1 MRYNK
6 NILIEGEK
14 EHILSLYRGD
24 NNINSIDFVISD
36 WVSPDDKYV
45 IFLDNLIDV
54 QNKKLLGN
62 IWENFDNFKL
72 FLKHSFEVSDKVP
85 TIIKESVINN
95 INKLLLTESTQDYSY
110 LKPYVKELI
119 REFDVMGGI
128 KDFGHWGKE
137 QLTTAITGATN
148 FAKTVGSGAADF
160 VKNIAKGDFNTAFDI
175 IGKGVLYLMR
185 SIRSFMYHPVGMV
198 IDAIFVTLA
207 PATVGVTEVLK
218 WLPWLVIVMLDILE
232 ITNIVQPEEDLP
244 IWMRFILL
252 GVDVL
257 GLVTTGA
264 VSKGA
269 KSVFKGL
276 GLAGKSI
283 EEGAQIIAKNPEAK
297 SLIMKMLPAFEK
309 LPSFFEKASI
319 YLKNSKLGGFF
330 SKAFSSLGSLI
341 TKATTELQKLIGVQ
355 GSKALKAGAMT
366 TGLLYGVEKLA
377 PKAISGVKG
386 LFGVEDPS
394 VQMATALQQST
405 DNLNKLSDDEIKDLN
420 LF

>member
-1 MRYNK
+1 MGYNK

-14 EHILSLYRGD
+14 EHILSLYHGD

-137 QLTTAITGATN
+137 QLTTAITGVTN
-148 FAKTVGSGAADF
+148 FAKTVGSGAVDF
-160 VKNIAKGDFNTAFDI
+160 VKSISKGDFSAALNI

-185 SIRSFMYHPVGMV
+185 SIRGFMYHPVGMV
-198 IDAIFVTLA
+198 IDAIFVVLA
-207 PATVGVTEVLK
+207 PATVGITEVLK
-218 WLPWLVIVMLDILE
+218 WLPWLVIIILDILE
-232 ITNIVQPEEDLP
+232 ITNIVQPEEDNP
-244 IWMRFILL
+244 MWMRFVFL
-252 GVDVL
+252 GIDVL
-257 GLVTTGA
+257 GLV
-264 VSKGA
+264 
-269 KSVFKGL
+269 
-276 GLAGKSI
+276 LAGKSI
-283 EEGAQIIAKNPEAK
+283 EEGAQIIAKNPKAK

-309 LPSFFEKASI
+309 LPPFFEKASTF
-319 YLKNSKLGGFF
+319 LKNSKLGSFF

-355 GSKALKAGAMT
+355 GSKALKTGTIT

-377 PKAISGVKG
+377 PSAVSGFKG
-386 LFGVEDPS
+386 LFGIEDPS
-394 VQMATALQQST
+394 VQMTKALQQST
-405 DNLNKLSDDEIKDLN
+405 VESDYSGLEI
-420 LF
+420 

>member
-1 MRYNK
+1 MGYNK

-14 EHILSLYRGD
+14 EHILSLYHGD

-128 KDFGHWGKE
+128 KDFGHWGEE
-137 QLTTAITGATN
+137 QLTTAITGVTN
-148 FAKTVGSGAADF
+148 FAKTVGSGAVDF
-160 VKNIAKGDFNTAFDI
+160 VKSISKGDFSAALNI

-185 SIRSFMYHPVGMV
+185 SIRGFMYHPVGMV
-198 IDAIFVTLA
+198 IDAIFVVLA
-207 PATVGVTEVLK
+207 PATVGITEVIK
-218 WLPWLVIVMLDILE
+218 WLPWLVIIILDILE
-232 ITNIVQPEEDLP
+232 ITNIVQPEEDNP
-244 IWMRFILL
+244 MWMRFVFL
-252 GVDVL
+252 GIDVL
-257 GLVTTGA
+257 GLVTTGV

-269 KSVFKGL
+269 KSVFTGL

-283 EEGAQIIAKNPEAK
+283 EEGAQIIAKNPKAK

-309 LPSFFEKASI
+309 LPPFFEKASI
-319 YLKNSKLGGFF
+319 FLKNSKLGSFF

-355 GSKALKAGAMT
+355 GSKALKTGTIT
-366 TGLLYGVEKLA
+366 TGLLYGVEKSA
-377 PKAISGVKG
+377 PSVVSGFKG
-386 LFGVEDPS
+386 LFGIEDPS
-394 VQMATALQQST
+394 VQMTKALQQST
-405 DNLNKLSDDEIKDLN
+405 VESDYSGLEI
-420 LF
+420 